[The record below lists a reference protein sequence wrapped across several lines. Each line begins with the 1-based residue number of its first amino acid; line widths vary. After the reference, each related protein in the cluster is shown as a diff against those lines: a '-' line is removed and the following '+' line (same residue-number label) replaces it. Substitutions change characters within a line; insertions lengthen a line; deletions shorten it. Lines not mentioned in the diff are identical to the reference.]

1 MNDRARILVI
11 ILVVAVVGGIAGT
24 GIYRERVAPFR
35 MVVLRVGLPDALAA
49 LTFDQLA
56 VGGHGGPV
64 PMGQSAEGTAFAIV
78 RVADRVAARE
88 VTGDALEAAKA
99 LATDQWFAG
108 EYRFHRVSFHGFN
121 NGYDAETDAWVTWQL
136 RRMRRMGQ

>member
-1 MNDRARILVI
+1 M
-11 ILVVAVVGGIAGT
+11 AVVGGIAGI

-35 MVVLRVGLPDALAA
+35 MVVLRVGLPDALATLA
-49 LTFDQLA
+49 FDQLA

-64 PMGQSAEGTAFAIV
+64 PMEQSVEGTAFAIV

-99 LATDQWFAG
+99 LAMDQWFAG